1 MCEVFVIIG
10 ANDDMVCNI
19 IFTLIFTAIERAVS
33 ETEVN

>member
-19 IFTLIFTAIERAVS
+19 LSLFYKTTLERAVS
-33 ETEVN
+33 ENEV